1 MKYYVYLLRCS
12 DSSIYCGYTKDVEKR
27 VAKHNDGSASKYTRI
42 RRPVKLCYV
51 EEQLTLSDALK
62 REYQIKQFSKSKKEQ
77 LIESFFPANA

>member
-12 DSSIYCGYTKDVEKR
+12 DSSLYCGYTKNIENR
-27 VAKHNDGSASKYTRI
+27 VKAHNAGSASKYTRI

-62 REYQIKQFSKSKKEQ
+62 REYQIKQFSKIRKEE
-77 LIESFFPANA
+77 LAKSFRN